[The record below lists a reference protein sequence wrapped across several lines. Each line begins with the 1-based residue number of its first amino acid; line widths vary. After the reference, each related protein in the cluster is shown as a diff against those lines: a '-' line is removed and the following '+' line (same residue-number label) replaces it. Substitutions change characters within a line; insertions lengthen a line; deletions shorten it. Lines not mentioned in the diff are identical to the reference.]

1 LKRLLE
7 KINRDLEDLP
17 PPPSSAPLSEVLRLI
32 SGFTREV
39 ERQSEG
45 IPGCDGLLHQ
55 VKQPQDE
62 FRIAIRRTAP
72 CFVPRFRQRPPQL
85 SAVLTSTFV
94 PQPAEKHA
102 RPPFLVGEEDPDE
115 IGLNDGKKIFIDDV
129 LETAEW
135 CVLWSCGVNFNHS
148 KPSDQ
153 GGHPRATKHLSFHS
167 PEGVHRRFRREMER
181 ARAYAV
187 RNYCREGKRGYF
199 THCRNPFRE
208 LHA

>member
-85 SAVLTSTFV
+85 NAASTSTFV
-94 PQPAEKHA
+94 PQPAEKHT

-135 CVLWSCGVNFNHS
+135 CVLWLCGVKS
-148 KPSDQ
+148 YSQ
-153 GGHPRATKHLSFHS
+153 QAL
-167 PEGVHRRFRREMER
+167 
-181 ARAYAV
+181 
-187 RNYCREGKRGYF
+187 
-199 THCRNPFRE
+199 
-208 LHA
+208 